1 MRENWEALV
10 KAIIMKAVND
20 YRKARKQLREEPDN
34 EKLLNTI
41 HEVERFFRSKW
52 FRKLSGVDGRMILYN
67 LRREAA

>member
-41 HEVERFFRSKW
+41 HEVERFFRSEW
-52 FRKLSGVDGRMILYN
+52 FRKLSNVDSSTILYN
-67 LRREAA
+67 LRRESA